1 MNPGPT
7 ADQTNKILQECIGY
21 RRSSDSAFHR
31 ALIHPVIG
39 ALEWALANSAPRQVV
54 KLLQPCPSGEAEFVL
69 VKLLD
74 GRQRLLKVH
83 RLSLAHKLLLHTTWG
98 RGSSSSLHSDK
109 GRELRGFKLFLR
121 AYIYAPE
128 QATFVPVPD
137 MPRHLPRQI
146 RKALHDLH
154 QIDTAGISS
163 ADLTAL
169 CVQDNNE

>member
-1 MNPGPT
+1 VLSATSDICNLCLFHIP
-7 ADQTNKILQECIGY
+7 CI
-21 RRSSDSAFHR
+21 DKASAF
-31 ALIHPVIG
+31 
-39 ALEWALANSAPRQVV
+39 
-54 KLLQPCPSGEAEFVL
+54 
-69 VKLLD
+69 
-74 GRQRLLKVH
+74 
-83 RLSLAHKLLLHTTWG
+83 AHATQG
-98 RGSSSSLHSDK
+98 RGSSSSLHGE

-163 ADLTAL
+163 SDLTAL
-169 CVQDNNE
+169 CVMNNNE